1 MLSRLGDF
9 ILARPALRRFSW
21 RAGRWLYALAR
32 GEERSNA
39 IGHNGES
46 YVQSRAIAAMS
57 PGEPAV
63 VIDIGANQGD
73 WTESL
78 LNALP
83 AARRNKSML
92 RVEAF
97 EPVPTTAETLRGR
110 VARMDTVGLV
120 SINRVAISDDVG
132 AARMAVMS
140 ETGGTN
146 SLNFDDALSREAL
159 GFVDVEKTT
168 LARFCDARGI
178 DRIILAKCDTEGHD
192 LLVLRGA
199 RDLLAAGRIDVFQ
212 FEYNHRWIIARA
224 FLKDVFEMIDGLPY
238 SVARIEPDH
247 IEVFPEWHPEL
258 DRFFQSNYLLVRK
271 PALAWFDVK
280 ECRFDLSNTYA

>member
-1 MLSRLGDF
+1 MLSRIGDF
-9 ILARPALRRFSW
+9 ILARPGLRRLSW

-32 GEERSNA
+32 GEERSNG

-46 YVQSRAIAAMS
+46 YVQSRAIASMPPDES
-57 PGEPAV
+57 AV

-78 LNALP
+78 LALLP
-83 AARRNKSML
+83 APRRQKGML

-97 EPVPTTAETLRGR
+97 EPVPTTADTLRGR
-110 VARMDTVGLV
+110 VAHMDSEGLV
-120 SINRVAISDDVG
+120 SINCIAISDEVG

-146 SLNFDDALSREAL
+146 SLNFDDAISREAL

-168 LARFCDARGI
+168 LARFCNERGI
-178 DRIILAKCDTEGHD
+178 ARVILAKCDTEGHD
-192 LLVLRGA
+192 LRVLRGA
-199 RDLLAAGRIDVFQ
+199 RDLLAAERIDVFQ

-238 SVARIEPDH
+238 SVARIAPDH
-247 IEVFPEWHPEL
+247 IEVFPSWHPEL

-271 PALAWFDVK
+271 PALAWFNVK
-280 ECRFDLSNTYA
+280 ECRFDDSNTYA